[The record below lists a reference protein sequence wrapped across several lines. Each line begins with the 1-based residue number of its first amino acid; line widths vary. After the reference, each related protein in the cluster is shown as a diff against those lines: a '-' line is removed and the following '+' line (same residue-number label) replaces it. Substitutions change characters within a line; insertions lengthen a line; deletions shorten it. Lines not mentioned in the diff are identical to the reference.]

1 MFCEIRVC
9 TQNVLRRK
17 CGTLWET
24 GVLDPIL
31 FPVVIRQ
38 SKRFGVYCFFFNRF
52 ASLKAIE
59 RQRKRKGGRERGRD
73 GGEREGGRGR
83 EQVKEEGESERE
95 GKRGGGE
102 GGVKMGVGRGR
113 KSKRMGKDR

>member
-38 SKRFGVYCFFFNRF
+38 SKRFGVYCFFLTDLHLWKQLRDR
-52 ASLKAIE
+52 E
-59 RQRKRKGGRERGRD
+59 RERVGEKGGGM
-73 GGEREGGRGR
+73 GERE
-83 EQVKEEGESERE
+83 K
-95 GKRGGGE
+95 GGE
-102 GGVKMGVGRGR
+102 GG
-113 KSKRMGKDR
+113 SK